1 MYIII
6 VVHRKSLEICD
17 YAIYTSLCVIKQNF
31 FSKFYKSIESWPSYP
46 NCLSHKYMQ
55 HQLVRNIDVY
65 NVLFKIIFCYK
76 LMFQFLK
83 EKVTSNGKRKTI

>member
-1 MYIII
+1 
-6 VVHRKSLEICD
+6 
-17 YAIYTSLCVIKQNF
+17 
-31 FSKFYKSIESWPSYP
+31 
-46 NCLSHKYMQ
+46 MQ

-65 NVLFKIIFCYK
+65 NVLIFCYK